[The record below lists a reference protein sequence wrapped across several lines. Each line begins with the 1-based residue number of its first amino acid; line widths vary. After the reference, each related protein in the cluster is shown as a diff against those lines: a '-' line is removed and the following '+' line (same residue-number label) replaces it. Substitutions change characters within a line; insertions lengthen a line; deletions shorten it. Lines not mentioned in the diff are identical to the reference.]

1 MKILITGINGQLGS
15 HLNKL
20 VPSKI
25 NNHNLEIIAP
35 SRAELDLSNS
45 NKCYEYILKI
55 NPDWV
60 INSAAFTNVDQAENS
75 PELVYKVNTQA
86 PLFFAKALL
95 ECNGQILQIS
105 TDYVFDG
112 VAKQPYNSSHT
123 KNPLGVYGDSKAKSE
138 DVIEDILFPTNQ
150 AKIMRTSWIL
160 APEKNNFALKILKLC
175 NEQETLKIV
184 SDQIGSP
191 SSVSNL
197 ALACWRVIEFHE
209 KGISLPNILHW
220 SDSGVASWF
229 DVAMSIY
236 EFGLSLGLIRGGN
249 KIIPIKTNQ
258 YPTLAKRPAFSLLD
272 CSDTIQA
279 LQLEPSY
286 WRQSLMEILK
296 TYKYNS

>member
-15 HLNKL
+15 YLNKL
-20 VPSKI
+20 VPLKI
-25 NNHNLEIIAP
+25 NNHNIEIIAP
-35 SRAELDLSNS
+35 SRTELDLSNS
-45 NKCYEYILKI
+45 NKCYEYILKV

-95 ECNGQILQIS
+95 ECNGKILQIS

-112 VAKQPYNSSHT
+112 VAKQPYNSSHK

-138 DVIEDILFPTNQ
+138 DLIEDILFPSNQ

-191 SSVSNL
+191 SSVCNL

-236 EFGLSLGLIRGGN
+236 EFGLSLGLIKGGN
-249 KIIPIKTNQ
+249 KIIPIKSNQ

-272 CSDTIQA
+272 CSETIQA
-279 LQLEPSY
+279 LQLDPSY

-296 TYKYNS
+296 THKYNS